1 MNGEILLNVLLV
13 LLFVLIGGVFS
24 GTEMAMVTLRA
35 SQVSQIEATG
45 ADGQRIGALV
55 RNPNLFL
62 SAVQVGVT
70 LAGFFSSAYGASRIA
85 PEFVPVLESWGLQA
99 VAASVVAFIGMT
111 LLIAY
116 LSLVFGELVPKRLAM
131 QHPVAFTRVLA
142 PGLNIFAGIMRP
154 VVWLLSVSTNG
165 VLRLLGRD
173 PHVGAQAVSADEVR
187 ELIVSQPGL
196 RDDSRSILTD
206 VLRAGDRRLVE
217 VMRARPDVEFL
228 SGSLPVA
235 QAYGLSLE
243 LSHSRFPVRG
253 ESIDDVLGFVHI
265 RDLMA
270 AMTRPSHG
278 PASEGPGGPASGGP
292 GGPGSGEP
300 SGEPGGESG
309 GWPEIEPDTGP
320 TLANMTLADIMR
332 PILPLPGSIP
342 VLNALTTMRRENQQ
356 IALVLDEYGGTDGIV
371 TMEDL
376 VEELVGEI
384 YGEYDDQREP
394 EDSALRSGGA
404 LEVDGG
410 LILDELTSMSGVE
423 LPEGPYETVA
433 GFMLDRL
440 GRVGREGDSIVVDGV
455 RLTVLKTDGYRI
467 VRIHITRPGGK
478 AEATGPP
485 TT

>member
-13 LLFVLIGGVFS
+13 LLFVVIGGVFS

-35 SQVSQIEATG
+35 SQVSQIETTG

-70 LAGFFSSAYGASRIA
+70 LAGFFSSAYGASTIA
-85 PEFVPVLESWGLQA
+85 PEFVPVLESWGLQTG
-99 VAASVVAFIGMT
+99 AASVTAFIGMT

-142 PGLNIFAGIMRP
+142 PGLNVLARIMRP
-154 VVWLLSVSTNG
+154 VIWLLSVSTNG
-165 VLRLLGRD
+165 VMRLLGRD

-196 RDDSRSILTD
+196 QDDSRSILTD
-206 VLRAGDRRLVE
+206 VFRAGDRRLVE

-235 QAYGLSLE
+235 QAYRLSLD

-270 AMTRPSHG
+270 AMPRPS
-278 PASEGPGGPASGGP
+278 GG
-292 GGPGSGEP
+292 
-300 SGEPGGESG
+300 
-309 GWPEIEPDTGP
+309 EPDTGP
-320 TLANMTLADIMR
+320 TLVDIMR

-394 EDSALRSGGA
+394 EDSALQSGGA
-404 LEVDGG
+404 LEIDGG
-410 LILDELTSMSGVE
+410 LILDELTSMSGVK
-423 LPEGPYETVA
+423 LPEGHYETVA

-440 GRVGREGDSIVVDGV
+440 GRVGREGDCVVVDGV
-455 RLTVLKTDGYRI
+455 RLTVLKTDAYRI
-467 VRIHITRPGGK
+467 VRIRIARPGGR
-478 AEATGPP
+478 ADATGPP
-485 TT
+485 TP

>member
-13 LLFVLIGGVFS
+13 LLFVVIGGIFS

-70 LAGFFSSAYGASRIA
+70 LAGFFSSAYGASTIA

-99 VAASVVAFIGMT
+99 GAASVVAFIGMT

-142 PGLNIFAGIMRP
+142 PGLNVLARIMRP
-154 VVWLLSVSTNG
+154 VIWLLSASTNG

-173 PHVGAQAVSADEVR
+173 PHVAAQAVSSDEVR

-206 VLRAGDRRLVE
+206 VFRAGDRRLVE

-228 SGSLPVA
+228 SCDLSVA
-235 QAYGLSLE
+235 QAYRLSLE

-253 ESIDDVLGFVHI
+253 ESIDQVLGFVHI

-270 AMTRPSHG
+270 AMPRPSD
-278 PASEGPGGPASGGP
+278 
-292 GGPGSGEP
+292 
-300 SGEPGGESG
+300 GESD
-309 GWPEIEPDTGP
+309 IGP
-320 TLANMTLADIMR
+320 TIVDIMR
-332 PILPLPGSIP
+332 PILPLPGSLP

-394 EDSALRSGGA
+394 EDSALQSGGA
-404 LEVDGG
+404 LEIDGG

-423 LPEGPYETVA
+423 LPDGPYETVA

-440 GRVGREGDSIVVDGV
+440 GRVGREGDCVVVDGV

-467 VRIHITRPGGK
+467 VRIRIARPGGR
-478 AEATGPP
+478 AEVPGSP

>member
-13 LLFVLIGGVFS
+13 LLFVVIGGVFS

-70 LAGFFSSAYGASRIA
+70 LAGFFSSAYGASTIA
-85 PEFVPVLESWGLQA
+85 PEFVPVLESWGIQA
-99 VAASVVAFIGMT
+99 GAASVVAFIGMT

-142 PGLNIFAGIMRP
+142 PGLNVLAGIMRP
-154 VVWLLSVSTNG
+154 VIWLLSVSTNG

-173 PHVGAQAVSADEVR
+173 PHVAAQAVSADEVR

-206 VLRAGDRRLVE
+206 VFRAGDRRLVE

-228 SGSLPVA
+228 SGSLSVA
-235 QAYGLSLE
+235 QAYRVSLE

-270 AMTRPSHG
+270 AMPRPSDVPQSG
-278 PASEGPGGPASGGP
+278 KSEIG
-292 GGPGSGEP
+292 
-300 SGEPGGESG
+300 
-309 GWPEIEPDTGP
+309 PDTGP
-320 TLANMTLADIMR
+320 TLVDIMR

-394 EDSALRSGGA
+394 EDSALQSGGA
-404 LEVDGG
+404 LEIDGG
-410 LILDELTSMSGVE
+410 LILDELTSMSGVG
-423 LPEGPYETVA
+423 LPDGPYETVA

-440 GRVGREGDSIVVDGV
+440 GRVGREGDCVVVDGV

-467 VRIHITRPGGK
+467 VRIRIARPGGR
-478 AEATGPP
+478 ADVPGSP

>member
-13 LLFVLIGGVFS
+13 LLFVVIGGIFS

-70 LAGFFSSAYGASRIA
+70 LAGFFSSAYGASTIA

-99 VAASVVAFIGMT
+99 GAASVVVFIGMT

-142 PGLNIFAGIMRP
+142 PGLNVLARIMRP
-154 VVWLLSVSTNG
+154 VIWLLSASTNG

-173 PHVGAQAVSADEVR
+173 PHVAAQAVSSDEVR

-206 VLRAGDRRLVE
+206 VFRAGDRRLVE

-228 SGSLPVA
+228 SGNLSVA
-235 QAYGLSLE
+235 QAYRLSLE

-253 ESIDDVLGFVHI
+253 ESIDHVLGFVHI

-270 AMTRPSHG
+270 AMPRPSD
-278 PASEGPGGPASGGP
+278 
-292 GGPGSGEP
+292 
-300 SGEPGGESG
+300 GESD
-309 GWPEIEPDTGP
+309 IGP
-320 TLANMTLADIMR
+320 TIVDIMR

-394 EDSALRSGGA
+394 EDSALQSGGA
-404 LEVDGG
+404 LEIDGG

-467 VRIHITRPGGK
+467 VRIRIARPGGR

>member
-1 MNGEILLNVLLV
+1 MNGEILLNALLV
-13 LLFVLIGGVFS
+13 LLFVVIGGVFS

-70 LAGFFSSAYGASRIA
+70 LAGFFSSAYGASTIA
-85 PEFVPVLESWGLQA
+85 PEFVPVLESWGLQTG
-99 VAASVVAFIGMT
+99 AASVTAFIGMT

-142 PGLNIFAGIMRP
+142 PGLNVLARIMRP

-206 VLRAGDRRLVE
+206 VFRAGDRRLVE

-235 QAYGLSLE
+235 QAYRLSLD

-270 AMTRPSHG
+270 AMPRPS
-278 PASEGPGGPASGGP
+278 SG
-292 GGPGSGEP
+292 
-300 SGEPGGESG
+300 
-309 GWPEIEPDTGP
+309 EPDTGP
-320 TLANMTLADIMR
+320 TLVDIMR
-332 PILPLPGSIP
+332 PILGLPGSIP

-394 EDSALRSGGA
+394 EDSALQSGGA
-404 LEVDGG
+404 LEIDGG
-410 LILDELTSMSGVE
+410 LILDELTSMSGVK
-423 LPEGPYETVA
+423 LPEGHYETVA

-440 GRVGREGDSIVVDGV
+440 GRVGREGDCVVVDGV
-455 RLTVLKTDGYRI
+455 RLTVLKTDAYRI
-467 VRIHITRPGGK
+467 VRIRIARPGGR

>member
-13 LLFVLIGGVFS
+13 LLFVVIGGIFS

-70 LAGFFSSAYGASRIA
+70 LAGFFSSAYGASTIA

-99 VAASVVAFIGMT
+99 GAASVVAFIGMT

-142 PGLNIFAGIMRP
+142 PGLNVLARIMRP
-154 VVWLLSVSTNG
+154 VIWLLSASTNG

-173 PHVGAQAVSADEVR
+173 PHVAAQAVSSDEVR

-206 VLRAGDRRLVE
+206 VFRAGDRRLVE

-228 SGSLPVA
+228 SCDLSVA
-235 QAYGLSLE
+235 QAYRLSLE

-253 ESIDDVLGFVHI
+253 ESIDQVLGFVHI

-270 AMTRPSHG
+270 AMPRPSD
-278 PASEGPGGPASGGP
+278 
-292 GGPGSGEP
+292 
-300 SGEPGGESG
+300 GESD
-309 GWPEIEPDTGP
+309 IGP
-320 TLANMTLADIMR
+320 TIVDIMR

-394 EDSALRSGGA
+394 EDSALQSGGA
-404 LEVDGG
+404 LEIDGG

-467 VRIHITRPGGK
+467 VRIRIARPGGR

>member
-13 LLFVLIGGVFS
+13 LLFVVIGGVFS

-70 LAGFFSSAYGASRIA
+70 LAGFFSSAYGASTIA
-85 PEFVPVLESWGLQA
+85 PEFVPVLESWGIQA
-99 VAASVVAFIGMT
+99 GAASVVAFIGMT

-142 PGLNIFAGIMRP
+142 PGLNVLAGIMRP
-154 VVWLLSVSTNG
+154 VIWLLSVSTNG

-173 PHVGAQAVSADEVR
+173 PHVAAQAVSADEVR

-206 VLRAGDRRLVE
+206 VFRAGDRRLVE
-217 VMRARPDVEFL
+217 VMRVRPDVEFL
-228 SGSLPVA
+228 SGSLSVA
-235 QAYGLSLE
+235 QAYRVSLE

-270 AMTRPSHG
+270 AMPRPSDVPQSG
-278 PASEGPGGPASGGP
+278 KSEI
-292 GGPGSGEP
+292 GS
-300 SGEPGGESG
+300 
-309 GWPEIEPDTGP
+309 DTGP
-320 TLANMTLADIMR
+320 TLVDIMR

-394 EDSALRSGGA
+394 EDSALQSGGA
-404 LEVDGG
+404 LEIDGG
-410 LILDELTSMSGVE
+410 LILEELTSMSGVE
-423 LPEGPYETVA
+423 LPDGPYETVA
-433 GFMLDRL
+433 GFLLDRL
-440 GRVGREGDSIVVDGV
+440 GRVGREGDCVVVDGV

-467 VRIHITRPGGK
+467 VRIRIARPGGR
-478 AEATGPP
+478 ADAPGSP

>member
-35 SQVSQIEATG
+35 SQVSQIEASG
-45 ADGQRIGALV
+45 ADGRRIGALV

-70 LAGFFSSAYGASRIA
+70 LAGFFSSAYGASTIA

-99 VAASVVAFIGMT
+99 GAASIVAVIGLT

-142 PGLNIFAGIMRP
+142 PGLNVLARIMRP
-154 VVWLLSVSTNG
+154 VIWLLSVSTNG

-206 VLRAGDRRLVE
+206 VFRAGDRRLVE
-217 VMRARPDVEFL
+217 VMRPRPDVESL
-228 SGSLPVA
+228 PGRLPVA
-235 QAYGLSLE
+235 QAYRLSLD

-265 RDLMA
+265 RDLMS
-270 AMTRPSHG
+270 AMAR
-278 PASEGPGGPASGGP
+278 
-292 GGPGSGEP
+292 PGSGG
-300 SGEPGGESG
+300 SSGESG
-309 GWPEIEPDTGP
+309 GAQDAGP
-320 TLANMTLADIMR
+320 TLVDIMR

-384 YGEYDDQREP
+384 YGEYDDKTEP
-394 EDSALRSGGA
+394 EDSALHSGGA
-404 LEVDGG
+404 LEIDGG
-410 LILDELTSMSGVE
+410 LILDELMSMSGVE

-440 GRVGREGDSIVVDGV
+440 GRVGREGDSVDVAGV
-455 RLTVLKTDGYRI
+455 RLTVLKTDAYRI
-467 VRIHITRPGGK
+467 VRIRIARPADK
-478 AEATGPP
+478 AEATGASA
-485 TT
+485 T

>member
-13 LLFVLIGGVFS
+13 LLFVVIGGVFS
-24 GTEMAMVTLRA
+24 CTEMAMVTLRA

-45 ADGQRIGALV
+45 ADGQRIGVLV

-70 LAGFFSSAYGASRIA
+70 LAGFFSSAYGASTIA
-85 PEFVPVLESWGLQA
+85 PEFVPVLESLGIQA
-99 VAASVVAFIGMT
+99 GAASVVAFIGMT

-142 PGLNIFAGIMRP
+142 PGLNVLAVIMRP
-154 VVWLLSVSTNG
+154 VIWLLSVSTNG

-173 PHVGAQAVSADEVR
+173 PHVAAQAVSADEVR

-206 VLRAGDRRLVE
+206 VFRAGDRRLVE

-228 SGSLPVA
+228 SGSLSVA
-235 QAYGLSLE
+235 QAYRVSLE

-270 AMTRPSHG
+270 AMPRPSDVPQSG
-278 PASEGPGGPASGGP
+278 KSEIG
-292 GGPGSGEP
+292 
-300 SGEPGGESG
+300 
-309 GWPEIEPDTGP
+309 PDTGR
-320 TLANMTLADIMR
+320 TLVDIMR

-394 EDSALRSGGA
+394 EDSALQGGGA
-404 LEVDGG
+404 LEIDGG

-423 LPEGPYETVA
+423 LPDGPYETVA

-440 GRVGREGDSIVVDGV
+440 GRVGREGDCVVVGEV

-467 VRIHITRPGGK
+467 VRIRIARPGGR
-478 AEATGPP
+478 AEVPGSP

>member
-1 MNGEILLNVLLV
+1 MNGEILLNTLLV
-13 LLFVLIGGVFS
+13 LLFVVIGGVFS

-70 LAGFFSSAYGASRIA
+70 LAGFFSSAYGASTIA
-85 PEFVPVLESWGLQA
+85 PEFVPVLESWGLQTG
-99 VAASVVAFIGMT
+99 AASVTAFIGMT

-142 PGLNIFAGIMRP
+142 PGLNVLARIMRP
-154 VVWLLSVSTNG
+154 VIWLLSVSTNG
-165 VLRLLGRD
+165 VMRLLGRD

-206 VLRAGDRRLVE
+206 VFRAGDRRLVE

-235 QAYGLSLE
+235 QAYRLSLD

-270 AMTRPSHG
+270 AMPRPS
-278 PASEGPGGPASGGP
+278 GG
-292 GGPGSGEP
+292 
-300 SGEPGGESG
+300 
-309 GWPEIEPDTGP
+309 EPDTGP
-320 TLANMTLADIMR
+320 TLVDIVR

-394 EDSALRSGGA
+394 EDSALQSGGA
-404 LEVDGG
+404 LEIDGG
-410 LILDELTSMSGVE
+410 LILDELTSMSGVK

-440 GRVGREGDSIVVDGV
+440 GRVGREGDYIVVDGV
-455 RLTVLKTDGYRI
+455 RLTVLKTDAYRI
-467 VRIHITRPGGK
+467 VRIRIARPGGR

-485 TT
+485 AP

>member
-13 LLFVLIGGVFS
+13 LLFVVIGGIFS

-70 LAGFFSSAYGASRIA
+70 LAGFFSSAYGASTIA

-99 VAASVVAFIGMT
+99 GAASVVAFIGMT

-142 PGLNIFAGIMRP
+142 PGLNVLARIMRP
-154 VVWLLSVSTNG
+154 VIWLLSASTNG

-173 PHVGAQAVSADEVR
+173 PHVAAQAVSSDEVR

-206 VLRAGDRRLVE
+206 VFRAGDRRLVE

-228 SGSLPVA
+228 SGSLSVA
-235 QAYGLSLE
+235 QAYRLSLE

-253 ESIDDVLGFVHI
+253 ESVDDVLGFVHI

-270 AMTRPSHG
+270 AMTRPSD
-278 PASEGPGGPASGGP
+278 
-292 GGPGSGEP
+292 
-300 SGEPGGESG
+300 GESD
-309 GWPEIEPDTGP
+309 IGP
-320 TLANMTLADIMR
+320 TIVDIMR
-332 PILPLPGSIP
+332 PILPLPGSLP

-394 EDSALRSGGA
+394 EDSALQSGGA
-404 LEVDGG
+404 LEIDGG

-467 VRIHITRPGGK
+467 VRIRIVRPGAK
-478 AEATGPP
+478 DEATGPP

>member
-1 MNGEILLNVLLV
+1 MNGEILFNFLLV
-13 LLFVLIGGVFS
+13 LLFVVIGGVFS

-70 LAGFFSSAYGASRIA
+70 LAGFFSSAYGASTIA

-99 VAASVVAFIGMT
+99 GAASVVAFIGMT

-142 PGLNIFAGIMRP
+142 PGLNVLARIMRP
-154 VVWLLSVSTNG
+154 VIWLLSASTNG

-173 PHVGAQAVSADEVR
+173 PHVAAQAVSADEVR

-206 VLRAGDRRLVE
+206 VFRAGDRRLVE

-235 QAYGLSLE
+235 QAYRLSLE

-270 AMTRPSHG
+270 AMPST
-278 PASEGPGGPASGGP
+278 SGD
-292 GGPGSGEP
+292 
-300 SGEPGGESG
+300 
-309 GWPEIEPDTGP
+309 EPDTEP
-320 TLANMTLADIMR
+320 TIVDIMR

-342 VLNALTTMRRENQQ
+342 VLNALATMRRENQQ

-371 TMEDL
+371 TLEDL

-394 EDSALRSGGA
+394 EDSALQSGGA
-404 LEVDGG
+404 LEIDGG
-410 LILDELTSMSGVE
+410 LILDELTSMCGVE

-440 GRVGREGDSIVVDGV
+440 GRVGREGDCVLIDGV

-467 VRIHITRPGGK
+467 VRIRIVRPGAK
-478 AEATGPP
+478 DEATGPP